1 MLLQQRRPDQPI
13 LAGRLLPD
21 QPMLAGLL
29 REMAEITS

>member
-1 MLLQQRRPDQPI
+1 MLLQQLRPDRPI

-21 QPMLAGLL
+21 QPMLAGRL